1 MDKAGGRTIFIG
13 AGANVAHPNY
23 GSPRETL
30 VAALLELGRR
40 DVEVLRHSSW
50 YRTAPVPVSD
60 QPWYVN
66 IVAEVATKLSA
77 DDLLQNLHAI
87 EDLFGRV
94 RTVPNAPRLI
104 DLDLLDYRGEIAPPT
119 AGKATLPHPRMADRA
134 FVLRPLFDLAPD
146 WQHPISGLPIKDL
159 LAALPAEQEA
169 HRF

>member
-1 MDKAGGRTIFIG
+1 MDKAGCRTIFVG

-40 DVEVLRHSSW
+40 NVEVLRHSPL
-50 YRTAPVPVSD
+50 YRTAPVPISD

-66 IVAEVATKLSA
+66 IVAEVATGLSA
-77 DDLLQNLHAI
+77 DDLLLNLHAI

-104 DLDLLDYRGEIAPPT
+104 DLDLLDYRGEIVAPA

-134 FVLRPLFDLAPD
+134 FVLRPLFDLAPE
-146 WQHPISGLPIKDL
+146 WRHPTSGMPIKDL
-159 LAALPAEQEA
+159 LAALPPEQEA
-169 HRF
+169 YRF